1 MRAQCKDLGAKR
13 QTAEDWKR
21 GGRMKQ
27 ISEHAIRGTG
37 MTFGV
42 DVNIGSRVL
51 SQLRLGRGR
60 GDVGKNTR
68 SAGNVRRDE

>member
-1 MRAQCKDLGAKR
+1 
-13 QTAEDWKR
+13 
-21 GGRMKQ
+21 MKQ
-27 ISEHAIRGTG
+27 TSEHAIRGIG

-60 GDVGKNTR
+60 GDIGENTR
-68 SAGNVRRDE
+68 SAGNGRRDE